1 MAMQIGEDLEGTAI
15 CKDTRNAFNELERYA
30 VIPALLASA
39 NPAIRSLARAAV
51 ALLCPASPVL
61 LGGGPSSAC
70 APFVSVQGVQQGSV
84 KGMLF
89 FCLTLHS
96 ILAALPNP
104 HGVVVSA
111 IADDVAIAGQP
122 AATCDLLPVL
132 VARLGQELNM
142 EAQPLKSEY
151 AKGVRGGPGSE
162 PRDTPAVRP
171 AAGGSPVR
179 MSQDD
184 PSGSRAPQ
192 DASFKRKPRGGHPG
206 TPTERSAAFKAS
218 AHASSAPRADAS
230 SPLAQELAVCEVED
244 EDTTSTMNQQELVGA
259 VAPAAN
265 VEPHLAQ
272 EALAEEKNDAN
283 AAVSLLLKRQEEAE

>member
-1 MAMQIGEDLEGTAI
+1 M
-15 CKDTRNAFNELERYA
+15 
-30 VIPALLASA
+30 
-39 NPAIRSLARAAV
+39 
-51 ALLCPASPVL
+51 
-61 LGGGPSSAC
+61 
-70 APFVSVQGVQQGSV
+70 
-84 KGMLF
+84 
-89 FCLTLHS
+89 
-96 ILAALPNP
+96 
-104 HGVVVSA
+104 
-111 IADDVAIAGQP
+111 
-122 AATCDLLPVL
+122 
-132 VARLGQELNM
+132 
-142 EAQPLKSEY
+142 
-151 AKGVRGGPGSE
+151 RGGPGSE

-179 MSQDD
+179 RSQDD
-184 PSGSRAPQ
+184 PSGRRAPQ

-259 VAPAAN
+259 VAAAAN

-283 AAVSLLLKRQEEAE
+283 DAVFLLLKRQEEAELVAVQEGKAGQGAAQPRNTSSAGAVGRAAKPHTAGQLQRRQQQQQQQQQSGKEHNHSQAHEMQRPRASGNPPMAKPKGNPKGKGTGRGT